1 MADLRVKGEYVGP
14 GEQRTAEHLAETL
27 PEDWVIFA
35 GRKLPGPNR
44 DDADLVIVG
53 KSLVFVIEEK
63 AWGPTVVVDDNNWYV
78 GSDARPN
85 PLNRV
90 GQVARIVAGTLKQR
104 ANGYRNLGSA
114 HRVVPAVVLSHPKLQ
129 ILRGHN
135 HDEREHIW
143 ALSEAA
149 DAILALDERF
159 PGSGLGVA
167 RRPVIAYLDDLP
179 KPDGKPTLGGYT
191 LDSRVASA
199 GREQAW
205 SATDSTGERL
215 VLKCYPSAAFGAHG
229 DPEEFLRREYVAVNR
244 VADLGRTWRAF
255 PPFKDDTG
263 SLFVVPVVPP
273 RGGMTLRASVQDG
286 VPERRDGRLDDQ
298 IARAVTIDAFR
309 ALQDIHDAGLVHRA
323 LHPKR
328 VWLHQ
333 KRRVMFSD
341 LNFARVV
348 GDESIA
354 LWADDGDMSEDY
366 RAPEC
371 APSLALANSRSDV
384 FSLALCLGYWLLG
397 RDVMELTH
405 EELGRAVATTYPW
418 AEPML
423 RALSGA
429 SKDRP
434 HAGELADELVAPTP
448 SPEPIPTP
456 LGVFEEGG
464 LIADRYEIVRKLGSG
479 GFATSWKV
487 YDRQRELPMVLKQF
501 HEDVPDNV
509 RAEFQS
515 AHGLHYDYCGSV
527 YDIHVN
533 EAPHYLVSEYVEGES
548 LADEGQA
555 FAVEQLRDIAV
566 CILKALDYIHNRD
579 RVHGDVTPSNVIVS
593 PDGSSA
599 KLIDF
604 GLMVRAGKR
613 PAGQTPRFAAPELS
627 DGEPATVSSDL
638 FGFAATMAY
647 AMLGRPVSSTASGS
661 FELIPPT
668 LAEREAWGHGGTR
681 LLETFLMA
689 AKLAPVDRPRSAA
702 ELLDLVR
709 STRIASEPDTPSDG
723 EDTFRVNPNVA
734 AIRRLYRASSI
745 GNAGNRGL
753 DDEFALA
760 TYVPTRL
767 DQNLVP
773 RVLAGD
779 LDVVL
784 LSGNPGDG
792 KTSLLVQLG
801 QLLRDRG
808 AEALHSDDA
817 GWVLR
822 LRDRTFH
829 AVFDASEAHGSL
841 SSDELVKQALEP
853 VRTLSDGPA
862 TALIAVNDGRLHQF
876 FEDNSDIYEDWWFE
890 IQDQIAGRDPG
901 TSRVV
906 LVDLKRRSLAST
918 DATGL
923 SDRAL
928 ASLVRPELWD
938 TCSSCAARTA
948 CPILVN
954 RDRLSGPGA
963 GAFSELMLIS
973 HLRRRRRATFRDVRS
988 AAAWVI
994 TGDRDCA
1001 EVHEL
1006 VRQGRNASLMSDALA
1021 HDLAFATDSND
1032 YLINEWSDLD
1042 PALVPNPSVDRARR
1056 QSSTAD
1062 GTAFLRS
1069 SESAARSIYFGERVA
1084 DDITRS
1090 DVRVYRYLS
1099 EFVRMLHGNDPI
1111 ATRDRLLLGISRLLG
1126 APGYR
1131 SSGLAFGVG
1140 AGDSNWAILHAI
1152 ESEAFTV
1159 HVADSTHPFVE
1170 TMPDLLELRHES
1182 GASKHTLRLN
1192 LDTAEMI
1199 LRAADG
1205 ELVDDPASDAIRQEI
1220 DAFVGQLSR
1229 HPSKAAHI
1237 VDSSGSVTTATI
1249 RGVAISFALDGEER
1263 S

>member
-14 GEQRTAEHLAETL
+14 GEQRTAEHLAEAL
-27 PEDWVIFA
+27 PQGWVIFA

-44 DDADLVIVG
+44 DDADLIAVG

-78 GSDARPN
+78 GSDPRPN

-90 GQVARIVAGTLKQR
+90 GQVARIVAGTLRNR
-104 ANGYRNLGSA
+104 ANGYKSLGSA

-129 ILRGHN
+129 ILRGRN

-143 ALSEAA
+143 ALAEAA
-149 DAILALDERF
+149 DALALLDEQFR
-159 PGSGLGVA
+159 GAGLGVA
-167 RRPVIAYLDDLP
+167 RSSVVAFLDDLP
-179 KPDGKPTLGGYT
+179 RPDTRPTLGGYT
-191 LDSRVASA
+191 LESRVASA
-199 GREQAW
+199 GQEQAW

-215 VLKCYPSAAFGAHG
+215 ILKCYPSAAFGAHG
-229 DPEEFLRREYVAVNR
+229 DPAEFLRREYVAVNR
-244 VADLGRTWRAF
+244 VADLGRTWRAY
-255 PPFKDDTG
+255 PPFKDDSG

-273 RGGMTLRASVQDG
+273 RGGQTLRASVQEG
-286 VPERRDGRLDDQ
+286 VPERTDGRLEEQ
-298 IARAVTIDAFR
+298 LARAVTIDAFR

-323 LHPKR
+323 LHPRR

-333 KRRVMFSD
+333 KRRIMFSD
-341 LNFARVV
+341 LNLARVE

-354 LWADDGDMSEDY
+354 LWAEDGDMSESY

-371 APSLALANSRSDV
+371 ASSLALANSKSDV
-384 FSLALCLGYWLLG
+384 FSLTLCLSYWLLG
-397 RDVMELTH
+397 TDVMELTH
-405 EELGRAVATTYPW
+405 EELGRALVAAYPW
-418 AEPML
+418 GQPML
-423 RALSGA
+423 RALSAAGR
-429 SKDRP
+429 DRP
-434 HAGELADELVAPTP
+434 HAAELADDLMPTASAPDPAPTA
-448 SPEPIPTP
+448 
-456 LGVFEEGG
+456 LGVFEEGA
-464 LIADRYEIVRKLGSG
+464 LIADRYEIDRKLGRG

-501 HEDVPDNV
+501 HQDLPDNV
-509 RAEFQS
+509 RAEFQA
-515 AHGLHYDYCGSV
+515 AHTLHNDYCGSV

-548 LADEGQA
+548 LAEEGQA
-555 FAVEQLRDIAV
+555 FPVEQLRDIAACV
-566 CILKALDYIHNRD
+566 LKALDYIHGHHL
-579 RVHGDVTPSNVIVS
+579 VHGDVTPSNVIAS
-593 PDGSSA
+593 PDGRSA

-604 GLMVRAGKR
+604 GLMVGAGRR
-613 PAGQTPRFAAPELS
+613 PAGQTPRFAAPELR
-627 DGEPATVSSDL
+627 DGQAATVASDL

-647 AMLGRPVSSTASGS
+647 AMLGRPISSMASGS

-668 LAEREAWGHGGTR
+668 DAEKEAWGSGGAR
-681 LLETFLMA
+681 LLEAFLA
-689 AKLAPVDRPRSAA
+689 AATPAAADRPRSAA
-702 ELLDLVR
+702 ELLDLLR
-709 STRIASEPDTPSDG
+709 STRIDPGSDTPPDS
-723 EDTFRVNPNVA
+723 EDEFRVNPNVA

-753 DDEFALA
+753 DDGFSLA

-767 DQNLVP
+767 DKNLLP

-801 QLLRDRG
+801 QMLKGRS
-808 AEALHSDDA
+808 AKVLHEDEA
-817 GWVLR
+817 GWTLK
-822 LRDRTFH
+822 LGDRTFH
-829 AVFDASEAHGSL
+829 AVFDASEAHGAL
-841 SSDELVKQALEP
+841 SSDALVKQALEP
-853 VRTLSDGPA
+853 VRTASDGAA

-876 FEDNSDIYEDWWFE
+876 FEDNSDIYEEWWFE
-890 IQDQIAGRDPG
+890 IQDQIEGKDPG
-901 TSRVV
+901 SSRVV

-918 DATGL
+918 DGTGL
-923 SDRAL
+923 AGQAL
-928 ASLVRPELWD
+928 ASLVRPDLWD
-938 TCSSCAARTA
+938 TCSSCAARTG
-948 CPILVN
+948 CPIYAN
-954 RDRLSGPGA
+954 RNSLKGRGA
-963 GAFSELMLIS
+963 AAFSELMLTS

-1001 EVHEL
+1001 DVHEL
-1006 VRQGRNASLMSDALA
+1006 VRQGRNPSLMSDALA

-1032 YLINEWSDLD
+1032 YLIDEWGDLD

-1056 QSSTAD
+1056 HSTTAG
-1062 GTAFLRS
+1062 GTAFFRGT
-1069 SESAARSIYFGERVA
+1069 ESAARSIYFGDHVA
-1084 DDITRS
+1084 DNITPG
-1090 DVRVYRYLS
+1090 DVRVYRYLT
-1099 EFVRMLHGNDPI
+1099 EFVRMLDGNDPI
-1111 ATRDRLLLGISRLLG
+1111 AARDHLLLGISRLLG

-1140 AGDSNWAILHAI
+1140 AGDSSWAILHAI
-1152 ESEAFTV
+1152 DSDAFTL
-1159 HVADSTHPFVE
+1159 HVADPAHPYVE
-1170 TMPDLLELRHES
+1170 TMADLLELRHES
-1182 GASKHTLRLN
+1182 GAAKHSLKLN

-1199 LRAADG
+1199 LRAAAG
-1205 ELVDDPASDAIRQEI
+1205 ELVNDPASDAIRQEI

-1229 HPSKAAHI
+1229 QPSKAAHI

-1249 RGVAISFALDGEER
+1249 RGVDISFALDGVGR